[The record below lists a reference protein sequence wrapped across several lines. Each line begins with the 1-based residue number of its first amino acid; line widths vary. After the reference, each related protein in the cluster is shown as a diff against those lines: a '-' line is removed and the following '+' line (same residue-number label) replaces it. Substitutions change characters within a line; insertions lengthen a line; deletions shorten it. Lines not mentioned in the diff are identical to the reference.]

1 MRSWGNR
8 QQLHADIAATMLSE
22 TSGTAYPPPELPNDL
37 VNWLAQL
44 TLMYGMPIE
53 YMVSDSRLLPVES
66 IRFFFMDRNWMDRL
80 VDGALSVGVL
90 SSREAIF
97 NEAFFEDIYAQVDA
111 RQAQLRAVLRDQT
124 PEADMESGGVITGML
139 FRSQVVSSWPGVEV
153 VAYKNDAEGKRVRL
167 NTLRMDLL
175 SNNLIFCLF
184 GGVEGKVNGVPDL
197 VQVIEPGE
205 GLHFGVLIDPSTP
218 NNFTIKL
225 RGLGYPATNPYPA
238 GEQIK
243 NSSQQYL
250 TAAGTISN
258 GVVDIKGLI
267 HSIET
272 NMPAGAVPG
281 GKLMPGALAIQ
292 LVAGAGMQEYP
303 IDMST
308 PACNITSTNQ

>member
-1 MRSWGNR
+1 MKSWGNR
-8 QQLHADIAATMLSE
+8 QQLHADIAGAMLDQ
-22 TSGTAYPPPELPNDL
+22 TTGNAYPPPELPEDL

-44 TLMYGMPIE
+44 TLLYGMPIE

-66 IRFFFMDRNWMDRL
+66 IRFFFMDRNWLDRL

-90 SSREAIF
+90 SSKEAIF
-97 NEAFFEDIYAQVDA
+97 NEAFFEDIYAQIDA
-111 RQAQLRAVLRDQT
+111 RQAQLRAVLKDQ
-124 PEADMESGGVITGML
+124 PADTSMESGGVITGML

-153 VAYKNDAEGKRVRL
+153 VAYKNDAGGNRVRL

-205 GLHFGVLIDPSTP
+205 GLHFGVLIDPATP
-218 NNFTIKL
+218 NDFTIKL
-225 RGLGYPATNPYPA
+225 RGLGYPANKPYPA
-238 GEQIK
+238 GEQIM
-243 NSSQQYL
+243 NSSKQYL

-267 HSIET
+267 SSIES
-272 NMPAGAVPG
+272 NMPAGAVPD

-303 IDMST
+303 LDMSI